1 MTSRGRLGEGVHVD
15 CTHMSG
21 DTSRGAVRGLYREPG
36 LLHWTSRVMY
46 CAHPVSGAGNNSL
59 MHCYNMKPVSTYLY
73 MCIYITVIFLSFPL
87 PRLRGCVCLWC
98 ICTVLS
104 DVCLLYLCPHWL
116 NNLFFLID
124 VFLADLHQ
132 KENHLHTQ
140 LVKVK
145 SVLFPSFCEKLKSW
159 WEFSLLYWDH

>member
-1 MTSRGRLGEGVHVD
+1 MWTVHTWVETRAEELYVD
-15 CTHMSG
+15 CIVSLDSCTEPAELCTALTPSLAQGTTHWC
-21 DTSRGAVRGLYREPG
+21 TATTWNQWVHIYI
-36 LLHWTSRVMY
+36 
-46 CAHPVSGAGNNSL
+46 
-59 MHCYNMKPVSTYLY
+59 
-73 MCIYITVIFLSFPL
+73 CIYITVIFLSFPL
-87 PRLRGCVCLWC
+87 PRLRGCVCWWC

-124 VFLADLHQ
+124 EILADLHQ
-132 KENHLHTQ
+132 QETHLHTQ

-145 SVLFPSFCEKLKSW
+145 SVLFPSFCEKLKSL